1 MRQAAA
7 SLNPESQSAGEW
19 LGWMTF
25 LVPPHPIMANY

>member
-25 LVPPHPIMANY
+25 FGTSTSHNG